1 MPELDSLPDLAL
13 DALGDVLGIALGA
26 LENMDDIF
34 SVIFMLMVVFTFIDG
49 ANKKKQTQSPPPSTG
64 ADLDI
69 PTLANDP
76 NIEVQQEVIVQPQ
89 EKIVPRGLTNSVTE
103 NYRRRYERQKRDIKD
118 EARKEEARK
127 EEALR
132 VERLQDSKA
141 ALSSDEAL
149 DAIVLSEILGK
160 PKALRRR

>member
-49 ANKKKQTQSPPPSTG
+49 ANKKKQTQAPPTTG

-69 PTLANDP
+69 PALANEP